1 MKIRSETNAPKQ
13 IIIKFCLF
21 FQDECQNYIRVL
33 AQTDTKHLLVCGTN
47 SYKPKCRTYTTLKPK
62 TAATKVNPGS
72 KVAKAS
78 LGPVEDQE
86 ELPYFQMKHEYSG
99 LGICPHDPR
108 HNSTAIYAG

>member
-1 MKIRSETNAPKQ
+1 MRASTDVS
-13 IIIKFCLF
+13 F
-21 FQDECQNYIRVL
+21 FLPQDECQNYIRVL
-33 AQTDTKHLLVCGTN
+33 AQTSTKHLTVCGTN

>member
-1 MKIRSETNAPKQ
+1 MKIRSETNALKQ
-13 IIIKFCLF
+13 NIKTLFTF

-62 TAATKVNPGS
+62 TATKVNPGS
-72 KVAKAS
+72 KVAKVPAS
-78 LGPVEDQE
+78 LGPVEEE